1 MHSKYTDL
9 KTTVSYRDKSIN
21 EYRYTLKL
29 QELKLQAYRDQ
40 VNKLEKNCAK
50 MDQENEELAQQQVQ
64 MEI

>member
-9 KTTVSYRDKSIN
+9 KTTVSERDKSIK